1 MRNPAN
7 LSLVFLAIGIEAAVL
22 SVAAVNLIWWFFQY
36 GLKGM
41 LHVDGGGGATIG
53 ILLFLSIFGLAVG
66 FPIAALT
73 RAIAP
78 KSWLAAFSGIAAF
91 CAIGGWLGATPVYSF
106 EGWMQGAAL
115 SLAFAGLAIVAGAGL
130 QRLRSLV
137 AGARRP
143 A

>member
-1 MRNPAN
+1 MRSPAN

-22 SVAAVNLIWWFFQY
+22 SIAAVNLIWWFFQY
-36 GLKGM
+36 GLEGI
-41 LHVDGGGGATIG
+41 LDIDGGGGATIG

-78 KSWLAAFSGIAAF
+78 KSWLVAFSGIAAF
-91 CAIGGWLGATPVYSF
+91 CAIGGWFNAVPVYSF
-106 EGWMQGAAL
+106 ESWAQGATL

-130 QRLRSLV
+130 QRPRSFI

>member
-1 MRNPAN
+1 M
-7 LSLVFLAIGIEAAVL
+7 
-22 SVAAVNLIWWFFQY
+22 NLIWLFFQY
-36 GLKGM
+36 GLEGT
-41 LHVDGGGGATIG
+41 LDVDGGGGATIG

-73 RAIAP
+73 RALAP
-78 KSWLAAFSGIAAF
+78 KSWLIAFSGIAAF
-91 CAIGGWLGATPVYSF
+91 CAIGGWLSATPVYSF
-106 EGWMQGAAL
+106 EGWTQGATL

-137 AGARRP
+137 AGARRT

>member
-1 MRNPAN
+1 M
-7 LSLVFLAIGIEAAVL
+7 LLI
-22 SVAAVNLIWWFFQY
+22 AAVNLIWWFFQD
-36 GLKGM
+36 GLEAA

-53 ILLFLSIFGLAVG
+53 ILLFLSIFGLVVG
-66 FPIAALT
+66 LPIAALT

-78 KSWLAAFSGIAAF
+78 KSWLVAIFGIAAF
-91 CAIGGWLGATPVYSF
+91 CAIGGRLNAAPVYSF
-106 EGWMQGAAL
+106 ESWTQGAAL

>member
-1 MRNPAN
+1 MRSPAN

-22 SVAAVNLIWWFFQY
+22 SIAAVNLIWWFFQY
-36 GLKGM
+36 GLEGT
-41 LHVDGGGGATIG
+41 LDVDGGGATIG

-78 KSWLAAFSGIAAF
+78 KSWLVAFSGIAAF
-91 CAIGGWLGATPVYSF
+91 CAIGGRLNAVPVYSF
-106 EGWMQGAAL
+106 EGWTQGATL

-137 AGARRP
+137 AGARRT

>member
-1 MRNPAN
+1 MRSPAN

-22 SVAAVNLIWWFFQY
+22 SIAAMNLIWLFFQY
-36 GLKGM
+36 GLEGT
-41 LHVDGGGGATIG
+41 LDVDGGGGATIG

-73 RAIAP
+73 RALAP
-78 KSWLAAFSGIAAF
+78 KSWLIAFSGIAAF
-91 CAIGGWLGATPVYSF
+91 CAIGGWLSATPVYSF
-106 EGWMQGAAL
+106 EGWTQGATL

-137 AGARRP
+137 AGARRT